1 VPPKLE
7 ERRPPI
13 TPQLAVRVAVLGGF
27 ALVLFAAL
35 FFRLWFLQVLSGE
48 DYVAQAT
55 QNRIRKIRIEAPRG
69 DIVDRTGKQLVTTRQ
84 AAVVQ
89 LSPTELPQSERD
101 LAAKYN
107 QQVSAAERDRL
118 AASDQ
123 LKRFDRVHRRKKRR
137 GGKRATLTRVQK
149 RERRRLARAADKI
162 KPVAVPPLPAD
173 PELNHLY
180 GRLGRVIG
188 LSRRQIHR
196 RVIQQMAQT
205 PYAAVT
211 VKTDVD
217 RAAYNYLKERQEL
230 FPGVKPEIQ
239 YLRSYPMDEIGA
251 HLFGT
256 LREISPAEL
265 KLKRYRGLQQGERIG
280 KDGVEETYDKYL
292 RGKDG
297 YYKQVVDALNQPCN
311 DPVRCPERVV
321 KPLQGQQLRLTIDL
335 GLQRAAQRAVS
346 RAVAAASVNGAQA
359 GAFVAMDPRNGDVL
373 ALGSVPSF
381 DANLFAKPISQE
393 KYDELNSEAAGKPL
407 LNRAIDGLYPT
418 GSTFK
423 LITAAA
429 ALESGIITP
438 STTYNDSGSFKLGPQ
453 KFVNARNAVNGTIAL
468 GRALQVSSDVF
479 FYWLGSE
486 LFPLEGQVLQT
497 WARRLGLGH
506 RTGIDLPGEF
516 AGLVPDRKW
525 RDDGYRAYMRC
536 IKKNKLGYQSQ
547 AALFKCGGIDRPYT
561 QGDNV
566 NLAVGQGDLQATPL
580 QMAVAY
586 SALANGGTVV
596 KPHLGWRVEDGHG
609 RLLQR
614 IKVPARRKV
623 KLSETTRG
631 AILDGLGRA
640 AGEPG
645 GTSYDVFKGFPH
657 KVYGKTGTAERG
669 VNPDQSWYVAI
680 VNDDPSKPI
689 VVAVT
694 IERGGFGAETAAPA
708 ARLILNKWFGLRDDE
723 FHAGASATR

>member
-1 VPPKLE
+1 M
-7 ERRPPI
+7 
-13 TPQLAVRVAVLGGF
+13 RVAVLGGF
-27 ALVLFAAL
+27 ALALFAIL

-55 QNRIRKIRIEAPRG
+55 QNKIRKIRIEAPRG
-69 DIVDRTGKQLVTTRQ
+69 DIVDRSGKQLVTTRQ

-89 LSPTELPQSERD
+89 LLPTELPESERL
-101 LAAKYN
+101 LAAEYGAK
-107 QQVSAAERDRL
+107 VSAAERDRL
-118 AASDQ
+118 AAADR
-123 LKRFDRVHRRKKRR
+123 LRRFDRAHRGRRKERDLSR
-137 GGKRATLTRVQK
+137 T
-149 RERRRLARAADKI
+149 ERRQRRTLRKAANKI
-162 KPVAVPPLPAD
+162 EPVPVPPLPAD
-173 PELNHLY
+173 PALRDLY
-180 GRLGRVIG
+180 GRLGKVIG

-196 RVIQQMAQT
+196 RVIQQVSQT

-217 RAAYNYLKERQEL
+217 RAAYNFLKERQEQ
-230 FPGVKPEIQ
+230 FPGVEPEIQ
-239 YLRSYPMDEIGA
+239 YLRDYPMKEIGA

-256 LREISPAEL
+256 LREVSPDEL
-265 KLKRYRGLQQGERIG
+265 KLKRYRDLEQGERIG

-297 YYKQVVDALNQPCN
+297 YYRQVVDALNEPCN

-335 GLQRAAQRAVS
+335 GLQRAAQRAVA
-346 RAVAAASVNGAQA
+346 RGVAAAAHNGSQA
-359 GAFVAMDPRNGDVL
+359 GAFVAMDPRNGDIL

-393 KYDELNSEAAGKPL
+393 RYDALNAEEGGKPL

-438 STTYNDSGSFKLGPQ
+438 TTTYNDTGVFRLGPQ
-453 KFVNARNAVNGTIAL
+453 EFRNARDAVNGTIAL
-468 GRALQVSSDVF
+468 RRAMQVSSDVF
-479 FYWLGSE
+479 FYWLGTE
-486 LFPLEGQVLQT
+486 MFPMEGQVLQS
-497 WARRLGLGH
+497 WARKLGMG
-506 RTGIDLPGEF
+506 RPTGIDLPGEF
-516 AGLVPDRKW
+516 GGLVPDRRW
-525 RDDGYRAYMRC
+525 RDEGFAEYEKCR
-536 IKKNKLGYQSQ
+536 KKAGLAYQSQ
-547 AALFKCGGIDRPYT
+547 AALFECGGIDRPYSA
-561 QGDNV
+561 GDNV

-586 SALANGGTVV
+586 SAIANGGTVV
-596 KPHLGWRVEDGHG
+596 RPHLGWRVEDGHG

-614 IKVPARRKV
+614 IKVPPRRKV
-623 KLSETTRG
+623 DISETTQA
-631 AILDGLGRA
+631 AIMDGLA
-640 AGEPG
+640 AAASEPG
-645 GTSYDVFKGFPH
+645 GTSYDVFRGFPH

-689 VVAVT
+689 AVAVT

-708 ARLILNKWFGLRDDE
+708 ARLILNHWFGLRDKT
-723 FHAGASATR
+723 FRAGSSATR